1 MSAVAQPSDA
11 SPIDPAV
18 VQRAA
23 QWMARLWSG
32 EASEQDRA
40 ACERW
45 RAQHPDH
52 ERAWRRLQGFDDK
65 LHGAV
70 PRDVASHALR
80 AAPRR
85 AQASR
90 RRALQL
96 LGLTVAVGGLAAAV
110 RRTDG
115 WQLVAS
121 DIGTRTGEIRE
132 ITLPDGTRVV
142 LSTATAIDVRFDA
155 RERRIVLRAGEIL
168 VTSAPDPATTH
179 RPLRVQSREGTVE
192 ALGTRFTVRQDEASS
207 RVAVFEGAI
216 DVRPVRA
223 ATDSVRVDAGQR
235 TVFFADSAQPPEAA
249 LDSATAWT
257 RGVLVAE
264 AMRVDEFVAE
274 LARFR
279 PGLLRCAPEVAAL
292 RVTGV
297 FSLHDTDRALQNLAS
312 ALPVSLAY
320 RTRYWVTVQ
329 AR

>member
-1 MSAVAQPSDA
+1 
-11 SPIDPAV
+11 
-18 VQRAA
+18 
-23 QWMARLWSG
+23 MARLWSG
-32 EASEQDRA
+32 EASDQDRA

-52 ERAWRRLQGFDDK
+52 ERAWCRLLGFDDK
-65 LHGAV
+65 LHGV

-80 AAPRR
+80 AAPPRR
-85 AQASR
+85 VQASR

-155 RERRIVLRAGEIL
+155 HERRIVLRAGEIL
-168 VTSAPDPATTH
+168 VTSAPDPAATH

-207 RVAVFEGAI
+207 HVAVFEGAI
-216 DVRPVRA
+216 EVRPARA
-223 ATDSVRVDAGQR
+223 TADAVRVDAGER

-249 LDSATAWT
+249 PDSAAAWA

-264 AMRVDEFVAE
+264 AMRVDDFVAE

-320 RTRYWVTVQ
+320 RSRYWVTVQ